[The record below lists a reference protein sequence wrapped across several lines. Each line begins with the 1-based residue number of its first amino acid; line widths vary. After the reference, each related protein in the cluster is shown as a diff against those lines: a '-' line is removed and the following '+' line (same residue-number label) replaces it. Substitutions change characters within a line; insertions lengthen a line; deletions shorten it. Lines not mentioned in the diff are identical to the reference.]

1 MRKMIRTTLAF
12 LAALLCASPAFALS
26 DAEAL
31 AKAEQ
36 YLNGISTLQA
46 RFTQVN
52 PDGSSNEGDL
62 YISRPGKMRLAYDP
76 PTPMLMVADG
86 VFLIYVDT
94 QMKDV
99 SHIDLGDT
107 PAGLLLKKDLSF
119 KDADIKLGGVK
130 AATGTVEIAASM
142 AKDPTAGKL
151 TLVFT
156 DAPFGLK
163 QWRVLDAQRK
173 EVVVTLDK
181 IRLGGKMDPAL
192 FKYEARK
199 KGQDRGDK

>member
-1 MRKMIRTTLAF
+1 MRKFLTF
-12 LAALLCASPAFALS
+12 LAALLFAAAPAFALT
-26 DAEAL
+26 DTETAALKRAEG
-31 AKAEQ
+31 

-46 RFTQVN
+46 RFVQVN
-52 PDGSSNEGDL
+52 PDGSSHEGDL

-99 SHIDLGDT
+99 SHIDLNDT

-119 KDADIKLGGVK
+119 TDSDIKLGGVK
-130 AATGTVEIAASM
+130 AATGTVEIAVSM
-142 AKDPTAGKL
+142 TKDPAAGKL

-156 DAPFGLK
+156 EAPFELK
-163 QWRVLDAQRK
+163 QWRVVDAQRK
-173 EVVVTLDK
+173 EVVVTLDN
-181 IRLGGKMDPAL
+181 IRLGGKLDANL
-192 FKYEARK
+192 FKNDAK
-199 KGQDRGDK
+199 KRGQDRGDKN

>member
-1 MRKMIRTTLAF
+1 MRKFLTF
-12 LAALLCASPAFALS
+12 LAALLFASPAFALT

-62 YISRPGKMRLAYDP
+62 YISRPGKMRLVYDP

-99 SHIDLGDT
+99 SHIDLNDT
-107 PAGLLLKKDLSF
+107 PAGLLLKKDLTF
-119 KDADIKLGGVK
+119 KDPDIKLGGVK
-130 AATGTVEIAASM
+130 AATGTVEIAASL

-156 DAPFGLK
+156 EAPFELK

-173 EVVVTLDK
+173 EVVVTLDN

-199 KGQDRGDK
+199 RGQDRGDKN

>member
-1 MRKMIRTTLAF
+1 MRKILTF
-12 LAALLCASPAFALS
+12 LAALLFAGPAFALT

-62 YISRPGKMRLAYDP
+62 FISRPGKMRLAYDP

-99 SHIDLGDT
+99 SHIDLNDT

-130 AATGTVEIAASM
+130 AATGTVEITASM

-151 TLVFT
+151 TLIFT
-156 DAPFGLK
+156 EAPFELK

-173 EVVVTLDK
+173 EVVVTLQN

>member
-1 MRKMIRTTLAF
+1 MRKILTF
-12 LAALLCASPAFALS
+12 LAALVFTGPAFALTE
-26 DAEAL
+26 AESL

-62 YISRPGKMRLAYDP
+62 YISRPGKMRLVYDP

-99 SHIDLGDT
+99 SHIDLNDT

-119 KDADIKLGGVK
+119 KDPDIKLGGVK

-142 AKDPTAGKL
+142 AKDPAAGKL
-151 TLVFT
+151 TLIFT
-156 DAPFGLK
+156 EAPFELK

-173 EVVVTLDK
+173 EVVVTLDN
-181 IRLGGKMDPAL
+181 IRLGGKMDAAL
-192 FKYEARK
+192 FKYDARK
-199 KGQDRGDK
+199 RGQDRGDKN

>member
-1 MRKMIRTTLAF
+1 MRKFLTF
-12 LAALLCASPAFALS
+12 LAALLFASPAFALT

-62 YISRPGKMRLAYDP
+62 YISRPGKMRLVYDP

-99 SHIDLGDT
+99 SHIDLNDT
-107 PAGLLLKKDLSF
+107 PAGLLLRKTSPSR
-119 KDADIKLGGVK
+119 IPISSS
-130 AATGTVEIAASM
+130 AA
-142 AKDPTAGKL
+142 
-151 TLVFT
+151 
-156 DAPFGLK
+156 
-163 QWRVLDAQRK
+163 
-173 EVVVTLDK
+173 
-181 IRLGGKMDPAL
+181 
-192 FKYEARK
+192 
-199 KGQDRGDK
+199 

>member
-1 MRKMIRTTLAF
+1 MRKFLTI
-12 LAALLCASPAFALS
+12 LAALLSMSAPSFALT

-31 AKAEQ
+31 KKAEG

-46 RFTQVN
+46 RFVQVN
-52 PDGSSNEGDL
+52 PDGTSHEGDL

-86 VFLIYVDT
+86 KFLIYVDT

-107 PAGLLLKKDLSF
+107 PAGLLLKKDLAFS
-119 KDADIKLGGVK
+119 DSDIKLGGVK
-130 AATGTVEIAASM
+130 AATGTVEITSSM
-142 AKDPTAGKL
+142 AKDPAAGKL

-156 DAPFGLK
+156 DAPFELK
-163 QWRVLDAQRK
+163 QWRVVDAQKK
-173 EVVVTLDK
+173 EVVVTLDN
-181 IRLGGKMDPAL
+181 IRLGGKLDPAL
-192 FKYEARK
+192 FRYDAK
-199 KGQDRGDK
+199 KRGEDRGDKH

>member
-1 MRKMIRTTLAF
+1 MRKLTQKTLAF
-12 LAALLCASPAFALS
+12 LAALLFASPAFALT

-31 AKAEQ
+31 AKAEG

-62 YISRPGKMRLAYDP
+62 FISRPGKMRLVYDP

-99 SHIDLGDT
+99 SHIDLNDT

-119 KDADIKLGGVK
+119 KDPDIKLGGVK
-130 AATGTVEIAASM
+130 AATGTVEIATSM
-142 AKDPTAGKL
+142 AKDPAAGKL

-156 DAPFGLK
+156 EAPFELK

-173 EVVVTLDK
+173 EVVVTLDN

-192 FKYEARK
+192 FKYDARK
-199 KGQDRGDK
+199 RGQDRGDK

>member
-1 MRKMIRTTLAF
+1 MRKFLIFVAALF
-12 LAALLCASPAFALS
+12 LATQPAFALTEPET
-26 DAEAL
+26 AAL
-31 AKAEQ
+31 KKAEG

-46 RFTQVN
+46 RFVQVN

-107 PAGLLLKKDLSF
+107 PAGLLLKKDLAF
-119 KDADIKLGGVK
+119 TDPDIKLSGVK
-130 AATGTVEIAASM
+130 VATGTVEITAAM
-142 AKDPTAGKL
+142 AKDATAGRL

-156 DAPFGLK
+156 EAPFELK
-163 QWRVLDAQRK
+163 QWRVVDAQRK
-173 EVVVTLDK
+173 EVVVTLDN
-181 IRLGGKMDPAL
+181 IRLGGKLDPNL
-192 FKYEARK
+192 FKYDARK
-199 KGQDRGDK
+199 RGQDRGDKP

>member
-1 MRKMIRTTLAF
+1 MMRRILTL
-12 LAALLCASPAFALS
+12 LAALLFASPAFALTE
-26 DAEAL
+26 AEAL
-31 AKAEQ
+31 AKAEG
-36 YLNGISTLQA
+36 YLNGINTLQA

-86 VFLIYVDT
+86 AFLIYVDT
-94 QMKDV
+94 QMKDA
-99 SHIDLGDT
+99 SHVDLNDT

-119 KDADIKLGGVK
+119 KDTDIKLGGVK
-130 AATGTVEIAASM
+130 SATGTVEIVASM

-151 TLVFT
+151 TLIFT
-156 DAPFGLK
+156 EAPFELK

-173 EVVVTLDK
+173 EVVVTLQNV
-181 IRLGGKMDPAL
+181 RLGGKMDPAL

>member
-1 MRKMIRTTLAF
+1 MMRKFLTF
-12 LAALLCASPAFALS
+12 LAALLFASPAFALT

-62 YISRPGKMRLAYDP
+62 YISRPGKMRLVYDP

-99 SHIDLGDT
+99 SHIDLNDT
-107 PAGLLLKKDLSF
+107 PAGLLLKKDLTF
-119 KDADIKLGGVK
+119 KDPDIKLGGVK
-130 AATGTVEIAASM
+130 AATGTVEIAASL

-156 DAPFGLK
+156 EAPFELK

-173 EVVVTLDK
+173 EVVVTLDN

-199 KGQDRGDK
+199 RGQDRGDKN

>member
-1 MRKMIRTTLAF
+1 MRKILTF
-12 LAALLCASPAFALS
+12 LAALLFAAPAFALS
-26 DAEAL
+26 DAESL

-62 YISRPGKMRLAYDP
+62 YISRPGKMRLVYDP

-119 KDADIKLGGVK
+119 KDPDIKLGGVK
-130 AATGTVEIAASM
+130 SATGTVEIATSL
-142 AKDPTAGKL
+142 AKDPAAGKL
-151 TLVFT
+151 TLIFT
-156 DAPFGLK
+156 EAPFELK

-181 IRLGGKMDPAL
+181 IRLGAKMDPAL
-192 FKYEARK
+192 FKYDARK
-199 KGQDRGDK
+199 RGQDRGDKN

>member
-1 MRKMIRTTLAF
+1 MRRILTL
-12 LAALLCASPAFALS
+12 LAALLFASPAFALTE
-26 DAEAL
+26 AEAL
-31 AKAEQ
+31 AKAEG
-36 YLNGISTLQA
+36 YLNGINTLQA

-86 VFLIYVDT
+86 AFLIYVDT
-94 QMKDV
+94 QMKDA
-99 SHIDLGDT
+99 SHVDLNDT

-119 KDADIKLGGVK
+119 KDTDIKLGGVK
-130 AATGTVEIAASM
+130 SATGTVEIVASM

-151 TLVFT
+151 TLIFT
-156 DAPFGLK
+156 EAPFELK

-173 EVVVTLDK
+173 EVVVTLQNV
-181 IRLGGKMDPAL
+181 RLGGKMDPAL